1 MTNMSDITTY
11 DDKDTI
17 VVNGQKLGKFKATS
31 YRALANRLTDEP
43 NLKKELLE
51 NAKTTWDVLQNGVK
65 IGVVSSYNIS
75 REITAIFL

>member
-1 MTNMSDITTY
+1 MTTY

-17 VVNGQKLGKFKATS
+17 VVNGKKIGKFKETS
-31 YRALANRLTDEP
+31 YRALANRLTNEP
-43 NLKKELLE
+43 NLKRELLE
-51 NAKTTWDVLQNGVK
+51 GSKTTWDVLQRGAE